1 MKEKWKRIILIVIG
15 LFILSFSS
23 IAMADTTSDRFMN
36 AVLPK
41 LQGTWYD
48 IKGNPA
54 LVFDGNT
61 MNGCNIVGIY
71 NVAGGVS
78 NFSMTMR
85 IVEKTGYRDLKMD
98 CNNLNADPN
107 TYHQVLYY
115 DQQAYRRTQQPLY
128 HETVG
133 GLGLGMSEQDVKA
146 KYGNPDVAHTYS
158 TLVYKSKFQAN
169 FTDDLLTKVGLP
181 YNLHGVDDTPEMKE
195 LKQGMTMEEVVK
207 NMASLLLVVVG
218 PHGNIIK

>member
-1 MKEKWKRIILIVIG
+1 
-15 LFILSFSS
+15 
-23 IAMADTTSDRFMN
+23 
-36 AVLPK
+36 
-41 LQGTWYD
+41 
-48 IKGNPA
+48 
-54 LVFDGNT
+54 

-146 KYGNPDVAHTYS
+146 KYGILMLHIPILPWCIKVNFKQTSQMTY
-158 TLVYKSKFQAN
+158 
-169 FTDDLLTKVGLP
+169 
-181 YNLHGVDDTPEMKE
+181 
-195 LKQGMTMEEVVK
+195 
-207 NMASLLLVVVG
+207 
-218 PHGNIIK
+218 